1 MRCADL
7 YRGHT
12 TVPHHTFLPRPV
24 SMARLD
30 KQYSLSADEGG
41 IARIHCQNST
51 AALYEQDP
59 FLVSL
64 RGTPFWIC
72 AGISTMFYGY
82 WSSKFRAIRKPL
94 AFGFALY
101 TAGLGEYY
109 KHSDLHPVG
118 RTR

>member
-1 MRCADL
+1 MRCPDL
-7 YRGHT
+7 HRGHT
-12 TVPHHTFLPRPV
+12 TVSHHTFLPRPV
-24 SMARLD
+24 STAGLH
-30 KQYSLSADEGG
+30 KQYSLCADNVRY
-41 IARIHCQNST
+41 ANLPPNST

-101 TAGLGEYY
+101 TAGLSEYTDY
-109 KHSDLHPVG
+109 SDKDSKG
-118 RTR
+118 MSR